1 MKQVVLLQGGIETL
15 EFFSRQ
21 MAKALQERGI
31 PVFLFTLT
39 DERTEIPDLVRF
51 LAEPGAETMLLTFNF
66 QGLDQEAV
74 CYDEAGVLLWNRYQV
89 ECRNIL
95 VDHPFY
101 YFRELQTLPERYVQ
115 ICIDGYHERYMR
127 RFYPEVTLGTTT
139 PLAGTRLTEAASSG
153 AGRINTNVC
162 LPIADRPRKLIF
174 TGNYSPPEHFDQYIT
189 RLGPEYEA
197 FYREMIKE
205 LFIHTERSMEDVFEE
220 YLLREMGT
228 LSKKELCEGMSNLI
242 FLDLYVRFYFRGE
255 VVKCLID
262 NGIPV
267 EVYGHGWEKLVCK
280 KPENLI
286 QGGLL
291 NSRECLEKTAEA
303 QLSLNVMPWFKQ
315 GAHDRIY
322 NAMRNGAVCISDTSE
337 YLLRHVRDGQELF
350 FYTLPELEALPERV
364 RNWQKDP
371 YLLQQ
376 VADRAF
382 VWAEEHANWNHFL
395 DQICEI

>member
-1 MKQVVLLQGGIETL
+1 
-15 EFFSRQ
+15 
-21 MAKALQERGI
+21 
-31 PVFLFTLT
+31 
-39 DERTEIPDLVRF
+39 
-51 LAEPGAETMLLTFNF
+51 
-66 QGLDQEAV
+66 
-74 CYDEAGVLLWNRYQV
+74 
-89 ECRNIL
+89 
-95 VDHPFY
+95 
-101 YFRELQTLPERYVQ
+101 
-115 ICIDGYHERYMR
+115 
-127 RFYPEVTLGTTT
+127 
-139 PLAGTRLTEAASSG
+139 
-153 AGRINTNVC
+153 
-162 LPIADRPRKLIF
+162 
-174 TGNYSPPEHFDQYIT
+174 
-189 RLGPEYEA
+189 
-197 FYREMIKE
+197 
-205 LFIHTERSMEDVFEE
+205 
-220 YLLREMGT
+220 
-228 LSKKELCEGMSNLI
+228 MSNLI